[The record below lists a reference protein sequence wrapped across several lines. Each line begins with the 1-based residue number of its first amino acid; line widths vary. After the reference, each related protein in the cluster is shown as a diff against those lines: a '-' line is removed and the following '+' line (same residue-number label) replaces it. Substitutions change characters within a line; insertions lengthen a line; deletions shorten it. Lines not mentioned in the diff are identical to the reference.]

1 MRSRCN
7 PTNHSNSPGGWT
19 QRLLAGLATLAVM
32 LLLFGAAPA
41 RESRA
46 AGLLIAD
53 GGFGGALEIKEQD
66 VHVTINNGVAVTE
79 VEQVFKNTE
88 ARVVEALYTFPVPRR
103 ASIANFS
110 MWINGKEMV
119 GEVVE
124 KERARQI
131 YESYK
136 QTKRDPGLLE
146 QVDYKRFEMRIFPIA
161 ADAEQKVRVVY
172 YQELEF
178 DHDRATY
185 TYPLATNTSATAAAT
200 TQGRFAFSLDV
211 KSAVPVSELKSPS
224 HDGQFVVVRNA
235 DPHYWQASLETTGGD
250 LTRDVVIN
258 YGVEKPHTGVDLI
271 TSKQPGE
278 DGYFQLTITAGQE
291 LESKLKGSDYV
302 FVIDVSGSMMH
313 DGKLAVS
320 RDAVAA
326 FVDSLGEED
335 RFELIT
341 FNIAAH
347 PLFSGSTPVTPE
359 AKAQAI
365 EFLRSQQ
372 AVGGTMLRPA
382 IEAAYRYYDN
392 DRQLNVVVLS
402 DGMTQQGEQRELLNL
417 IGQRPAGASVF
428 CVGVGNEVNRPLLDQ
443 LATET
448 GGLAA
453 FMSAGDDFDGAA
465 QAFRRKL
472 TRPAARNVKVALAG
486 AEVYDVEPPTL
497 PNLFH
502 GQPIRMYGRY
512 KKTGLAQLQLS
523 AEVLGAPFEQQ
534 VDVTLPDRDDSNPEI
549 ERMWA
554 LYRVERLMG
563 QDRRTG
569 SRGSFD
575 EIVRLCEGYSIASEY
590 ASFIV
595 LENDAEYQRWKI
607 ERRNVT
613 RVGRDRRAQ
622 AAVRQ
627 QLARLQEQ
635 TASQVGPAP
644 ANKVADKPVAGQ
656 PGAAEPIELAQ
667 ASPAATDAS
676 SSSRSTSE
684 PSRWSGPTISD
695 GSSSPSRSSG
705 GGGGGAIDP
714 ITALTA
720 ASMGLAGWGAR
731 RGRRRNRSTT
741 TQ

>member
-1 MRSRCN
+1 MHSASNNSTAWKRRLKAALAALALVALTLGATAARC
-7 PTNHSNSPGGWT
+7 
-19 QRLLAGLATLAVM
+19 
-32 LLLFGAAPA
+32 
-41 RESRA
+41 RA
-46 AGLLIAD
+46 AGMLIAD
-53 GGFGGALEIKEQD
+53 GGLGGVLEIQQQD

-88 ARVVEALYTFPVPRR
+88 PRIVEALYTFPVPTR

-110 MWINGKEMV
+110 MWIGGKEMV

-136 QTKRDPGLLE
+136 VQKRDPGLLE

-161 ADAEQKVRVVY
+161 AEAEQRVRVVY

-178 DHDRATY
+178 DHDRASY
-185 TYPLATNTSATAAAT
+185 VYPLATNTAAAANAT
-200 TQGRFAFSLDV
+200 TKGRFSFSLDV
-211 KSAVPVSELKSPS
+211 KSAVPISGLKSPS
-224 HDGQFVVVRNA
+224 HAGQFVVVANA

-250 LTRDVVIN
+250 LSRDVVIN
-258 YGVEKPHTGVDLI
+258 YAVEKPHTGVDLI
-271 TSKQPGE
+271 TSKQKGE
-278 DGYFQLTITAGQE
+278 DGYFQLTVTAGQE

-302 FVIDVSGSMMH
+302 FVVDISGSMVN

-320 RDAVAA
+320 RDAVGA
-326 FVDSLGEED
+326 FVRELGEDD

-341 FNIAAH
+341 FNIAAT
-347 PLFSGSTPVTPE
+347 PLFRASTPVTAE
-359 AKAQAI
+359 SQNTAI
-365 EFLRSQQ
+365 EFLRTQQ

-402 DGMTQQGEQRELLNL
+402 DGMTQQGEQSELLSL
-417 IGQRPAGASVF
+417 IAQRPSGASVF
-428 CVGVGNEVNRPLLDQ
+428 CVGVGNEVNRPLLNQ
-443 LATET
+443 LASET

-453 FMSAGDDFDGAA
+453 FLSAGDDFPAQA

-472 TRPAARNVKVALAG
+472 TRPAARNLKIALAG
-486 AEVYDVEPPTL
+486 TEVYDVEPQTL

-502 GQPIRMYGRY
+502 GQPIRIYGRY
-512 KKTGLAQLQLS
+512 KQSGAAKLQLS
-523 AEVLGAPFEQQ
+523 AEVLGAPFTQT
-534 VDVTLPDRDDSNPEI
+534 VDVTLPPQDDSNPEI

-569 SRGSFD
+569 SRGGFD

-595 LENDAEYQRWKI
+595 LENDAEFKRWKI

-622 AAVRQ
+622 TAVRE
-627 QLARLQEQ
+627 QLAELRRQ
-635 TASQVGPAP
+635 TAERVGPTPAEKLAAAAAKPDTTTQAP
-644 ANKVADKPVAGQ
+644 TATPT
-656 PGAAEPIELAQ
+656 ELAQ
-667 ASPAATDAS
+667 ANPVTPTANPASTPAPEMQ
-676 SSSRSTSE
+676 RSM
-684 PSRWSGPTISD
+684 PGPTVVD
-695 GSSSPSRSSG
+695 GSSNDSSG
-705 GGGGGAIDP
+705 GSSSGGGGAIDP
-714 ITALTA
+714 VTALVA
-720 ASMGLAGWGAR
+720 AGMGLAGWGAR
-731 RGRRRNRSTT
+731 RRRSPKGEHLRTK
-741 TQ
+741 

>member
-1 MRSRCN
+1 MSRETYHSK
-7 PTNHSNSPGGWT
+7 PTRPRRWSH
-19 QRLLAGLATLAVM
+19 RLLAGAAALAVI
-32 LLLFGAAPA
+32 LWGGTGAPHC
-41 RESRA
+41 RA

-53 GGFGGALEIKEQD
+53 GGLGGVLEIQEQD
-66 VHVTINNGVAVTE
+66 VRVTINNGIAVTE

-88 ARVVEALYTFPVPRR
+88 QRVVEALYTFPVPKR
-103 ASIANFS
+103 ASVADFS
-110 MWINGKEMV
+110 MWIGGREMV

-136 QTKRDPGLLE
+136 VQKRDPGLLE
-146 QVDYKRFEMRIFPIA
+146 QVDYKRFEMRICPIA
-161 ADAEQKVRVVY
+161 AGAEQKVRVVY

-178 DHDRATY
+178 DHDRASY
-185 TYPLATNTSATAAAT
+185 TYPLATNTTTAANAAAK
-200 TQGRFAFSLDV
+200 GRFSFALDV
-211 KSAVPVSELKSPS
+211 KSAVPISELKSPS
-224 HDGQFVVVRNA
+224 HVGQFVVVRHT
-235 DPHYWQASLETTGGD
+235 DPHYWQASLETSGGD
-250 LTRDVVIN
+250 LSRDVVIN
-258 YGVEKPHTGVDLI
+258 YAVEKPHTGVDLV
-271 TSKQPGE
+271 TSKPAGE

-291 LESKLKGSDYV
+291 LESKLKGSDYI
-302 FVIDVSGSMMH
+302 FVIDVSGSMMN

-326 FVDSLGEED
+326 FVESLGEDD

-341 FNIAAH
+341 FNIAAN
-347 PLFSGSTPVTPE
+347 PLFRASTPVTTDS
-359 AKAQAI
+359 KARAI

-372 AVGGTMLRPA
+372 AVGGTVLRPA

-402 DGMTQQGEQRELLNL
+402 DGMTQQGEQRELLAL

-453 FMSAGDDFDGAA
+453 FMSAGDDFAGAA

-472 TRPAARNVKVALAG
+472 TRPAARNVKLSFAG
-486 AEVYDVEPPTL
+486 GEVYDVEPQTL

-502 GQPIRMYGRY
+502 GQPIRLYGRY
-512 KKTGLAQLQLS
+512 KQSGPAKLQLS
-523 AEVLGAPFEQQ
+523 AEVLGAPLEQT
-534 VDVTLPDRDDSNPEI
+534 VDVTLPPQDDSNPEI

-575 EIVRLCEGYSIASEY
+575 EIVRLCEGYSIAGEY

-622 AAVRQ
+622 AEVRE
-627 QLARLQEQ
+627 QLAQLREQ
-635 TASQVGPAP
+635 TAQQVGPAP
-644 ANKVADKPVAGQ
+644 ADKLANKPLDSQ
-656 PGAAEPIELAQ
+656 PPAATPTELAQ
-667 ASPAATDAS
+667 ANPTTPDATPPNMSAP
-676 SSSRSTSE
+676 E
-684 PSRWSGPTISD
+684 QQRWTSGPTIVDESSQ
-695 GSSSPSRSSG
+695 GSSRGRS
-705 GGGGGAIDP
+705 GGGGAIDP
-714 ITALTA
+714 VTALTA
-720 ASMGLAGWGAR
+720 AGMGLAGCWGAR
-731 RGRRRNRSTT
+731 RRRRRPKSSQVN
-741 TQ
+741 